1 MMNVDDLQKDVQ
13 LVLDSM
19 RSFVE
24 AASDLTWSPS
34 DGFLPVIYRSILRR
48 QFDSLDAISHLV
60 AQKRGDSAITLLRPS
75 CEELI
80 WIKYLAS
87 IAATDAEK
95 LIVNITDLEL
105 INSLKAQDDYGGR
118 TVTKELGL
126 LPFIERANRRKGVT
140 RERLGALG
148 KKLDWDSRTIQN
160 RQPPN
165 LKWLAQKTGQS
176 DVYNFIYRAT
186 SRFVHFSGAELLRR
200 AWGKP
205 GSISIRSV
213 HFRDYWGSFALHW
226 GLRLFLDSAAELCS
240 NGSMPEEGLNEET
253 VLSAAERIGA
263 YGQVPIITAEELA
276 WPE

>member
-253 VLSAAERIGA
+253 VLSAAARIGA
-263 YGQVPIITAEELA
+263 YGQVPIITAEELV

>member
-118 TVTKELGL
+118 D
-126 LPFIERANRRKGVT
+126 RDKGT
-140 RERLGALG
+140 RT
-148 KKLDWDSRTIQN
+148 ST
-160 RQPPN
+160 
-165 LKWLAQKTGQS
+165 
-176 DVYNFIYRAT
+176 IYRA
-186 SRFVHFSGAELLRR
+186 R
-200 AWGKP
+200 
-205 GSISIRSV
+205 
-213 HFRDYWGSFALHW
+213 
-226 GLRLFLDSAAELCS
+226 
-240 NGSMPEEGLNEET
+240 
-253 VLSAAERIGA
+253 
-263 YGQVPIITAEELA
+263 Q
-276 WPE
+276 